1 MNQPA
6 AVATPSRPNTT
17 LRKPRAIHS
26 AIDYL
31 TPTEYEQ
38 AYYRENTSRKHP
50 LPGEPALH

>member
-1 MNQPA
+1 LLQLDL
-6 AVATPSRPNTT
+6 
-17 LRKPRAIHS
+17 LRFTVECGCRSPHS